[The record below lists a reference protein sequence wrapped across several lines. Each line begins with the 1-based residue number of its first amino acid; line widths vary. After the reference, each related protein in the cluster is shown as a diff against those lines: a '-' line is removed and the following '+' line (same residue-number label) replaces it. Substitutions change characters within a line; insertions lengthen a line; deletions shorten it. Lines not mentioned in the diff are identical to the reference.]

1 VRDGVRLAEGVDDE
15 VRADQE
21 PEGDQHT
28 ARVAPNEPA
37 AFPRPPEGHRPD
49 AHEQRASGD
58 QEDPGVVVP
67 GETVLPHVVAG
78 LRGAHDDHEDADP
91 ERERRPRAGPETRVG
106 PGAKHEERGL
116 DQTAD
121 EVITGRRTRLRLQEV
136 VVDDVHSAHRE
147 RDPGKTR
154 LGEGGCRDAC
164 RGSLSR
170 FR

>member
-1 VRDGVRLAEGVDDE
+1 MTIMKTPTPSASVA
-15 VRADQE
+15 RA
-21 PEGDQHT
+21 P
-28 ARVAPNEPA
+28 AR
-37 AFPRPPEGHRPD
+37 R
-49 AHEQRASGD
+49 
-58 QEDPGVVVP
+58 
-67 GETVLPHVVAG
+67 
-78 LRGAHDDHEDADP
+78 RG
-91 ERERRPRAGPETRVG
+91 VG

-136 VVDDVHSAHRE
+136 VIDDVDTAPRE

-170 FR
+170 FHRGMSGGRHRGSYTLGVGTAGDSTGFIFSPGPKRGRPPSPLGQ